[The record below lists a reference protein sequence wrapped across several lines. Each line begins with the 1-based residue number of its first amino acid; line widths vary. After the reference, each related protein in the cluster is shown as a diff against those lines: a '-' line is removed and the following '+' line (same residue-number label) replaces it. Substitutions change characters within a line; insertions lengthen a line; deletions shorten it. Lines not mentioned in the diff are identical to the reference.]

1 MKSFYFRFT
10 PSSSSSGRWTQET
23 AAAVGGVTGEV
34 AGCSSARSRPRLRC
48 TGRRGV
54 LAAGLMTPWPGH
66 GWPGSATPSCCG
78 RPGSVQGT
86 ARRDESRPQWL
97 ATVLPWLAAVG
108 RVAWERRRRGAWWLS
123 LAEERRSTG
132 RPGLVQVP
140 GSRWGKERERVERR
154 VLVLDLSTARWQRGH
169 GRWQRGQPRRAT
181 LREQPARWRY
191 CSEISNFQFYLKH
204 TTETHI
210 SCLRNF

>member
-1 MKSFYFRFT
+1 MCLAFLQSEHMKSFYFRFT

-78 RPGSVQGT
+78 RPDSVQGT
-86 ARRDESRPQWL
+86 ARRDESRPR
-97 ATVLPWLAAVG
+97 WLAAVLMWLEAAAEQLEKG
-108 RVAWERRRRGAWWLS
+108 GGEEHGGFRLLKNEQAPDGLAWFLAADRERRGREWRGGCCPI
-123 LAEERRSTG
+123 T
-132 RPGLVQVP
+132 
-140 GSRWGKERERVERR
+140 
-154 VLVLDLSTARWQRGH
+154 
-169 GRWQRGQPRRAT
+169 
-181 LREQPARWRY
+181 
-191 CSEISNFQFYLKH
+191 
-204 TTETHI
+204 
-210 SCLRNF
+210 